1 MGSNAEPKYLYQ
13 SVTDG
18 PSPPVVTSAEGM
30 YFTLE
35 NGLKILDATCGAAVS
50 AIGHGNEQVKNA
62 VIRQLNT
69 VAYCHP
75 GFFQNSPA
83 LELADLLIDSTGGRL
98 SRACILGSGLVFPSS
113 VFIIKYAAFDYL
125 FFFLAFFRANIWNN
139 VPGSEAVE
147 AAMKL
152 AYQYFAEQT
161 QGTTADTAQ
170 RVNFISRRGSWH
182 GCTIAALSV
191 GDIKSRRTIFEPL
204 LLKNVSKVSP
214 CHPWREM
221 RQGESVEQYVA
232 RLKDELEDEF
242 QRLGPET
249 VAAFILEPM
258 VGTAL
263 GCVTAAPGY
272 LRAVREVCDRH
283 GALLIFDEIMCG
295 LGRTGAQHAWQHDD
309 VAPDIQ
315 TVGKVLGG
323 GYGPVSAVLVNERV
337 INALKRGSGSFAH
350 GQTYQA
356 QPLGCVA
363 ALATQRYIKENNL
376 VENAQRMGDYLG
388 EQLKTH
394 LENHPIVGDIRGRGL
409 FWGVELVRDK
419 LTKVPLDPELG
430 LAKRIRARGLEKG
443 YEVCIF
449 SATGAADGWKGDQF
463 LIAPA
468 FTVQKNDVDEIVR
481 RVVKVMESVWKDIQQ
496 LALGG

>member
-98 SRACILGSGLVFPSS
+98 SRACILGSG
-113 VFIIKYAAFDYL
+113 
-125 FFFLAFFRANIWNN
+125 
-139 VPGSEAVE
+139 SEAVE

-161 QGTTADTAQ
+161 QGTTAKTTQ

-337 INALKRGSGSFAH
+337 INALKSGSGSFAH

-376 VENAQRMGDYLG
+376 VENARRMGDYLG
-388 EQLKTH
+388 EQLKIH

-430 LAKRIRARGLEKG
+430 LAKRLRARGLEKG

-481 RVVKVMESVWKDIQQ
+481 RVVKVMESVWKDIHT
-496 LALGG
+496 ALGG

>member
-18 PSPPVVTSAEGM
+18 PSPPMVTSAEGM
-30 YFTLE
+30 YFTLD

-50 AIGHGNEQVKNA
+50 AIGHGNEQVKKA

-98 SRACILGSGLVFPSS
+98 SRACILGSG
-113 VFIIKYAAFDYL
+113 
-125 FFFLAFFRANIWNN
+125 
-139 VPGSEAVE
+139 SEAVE

-161 QGTTADTAQ
+161 PGTSAETTQ

-191 GDIKSRRTIFEPL
+191 GDIKSRRTVFEPL

-221 RQGESVEQYVA
+221 RQGESVDQYVA

-376 VENAQRMGDYLG
+376 VENARRMGDYLG

-394 LENHPIVGDIRGRGL
+394 LEDHPIVGDIRGRGL

-481 RVVKVMESVWKDIQQ
+481 RVVKVMESVWKDIHT
-496 LALGG
+496 ALGG